1 MKSENLSKAEL
12 DVMAVLWQLG
22 RATVADVQAELAKM
36 RPDEKA
42 FAYTTVATHLNRMLE
57 KGAVSATKKGR
68 SLLFEPTEKR
78 SDFRQSR
85 LSALVRQFFDGRPS
99 SLASQFIEQNSFT
112 SEELDELRR
121 LIDEKRQ
128 S

>member
-1 MKSENLSKAEL
+1 MKSENLSKSEL
-12 DVMAVLWQLG
+12 DVMAVLWRLG
-22 RATVADVQAELAKM
+22 RATVSEVQGELARS
-36 RPDEKA
+36 RPDDKA

-57 KGAVSATKKGR
+57 KGAVTATKTGR
-68 SLLFEPTEKR
+68 SLVFEPTEDR

-112 SEELDELRR
+112 TEELDELRR
-121 LIDEKRQ
+121 LIDEKKR

>member
-1 MKSENLSKAEL
+1 MKSENLSKSEL

-22 RATVADVQAELAKM
+22 RATVSEVQEELGRN
-36 RPDEKA
+36 RPDDKA

-57 KGAVSATKKGR
+57 KGAVTATKKGR
-68 SLLFEPTEKR
+68 SLVFEPTEDR

-112 SEELDELRR
+112 TEELDELRR
-121 LIDEKRQ
+121 LIDEKKQ